1 MMFTTEMIQLFAV
14 VLAKDCEPV
23 TETLLREGVMQFI
36 NISEFESE
44 KSESL
49 SEIKMDISSTEIS
62 DLRKRIEGFLFTG
75 GLIPPAP
82 RETDLNRRTTI
93 NVEKE
98 NALLNK
104 IAGELDS
111 IRERQRVLQQEIHKL
126 EDIKRQ
132 VELYGIGI
140 SDVTLP
146 AKHSFISMQIGKLP
160 AVNVKQFEDAL
171 RDLPSLNVV
180 LGQEDDM
187 AHHLLIS
194 MKRDNEQINKILSKV
209 GWTKVELPGELR
221 SVKKDVFKELTTKIE
236 TLAEEQKKGEI
247 KARDLMK
254 KEQVHLS
261 EIWTNLR
268 INELF
273 LKIQENFKS
282 SSRTVIFTGW
292 LPSSKKERLTRKIKR
307 ACEDRC
313 YMEWNQAGSVGVIGD
328 EVPVRFNNPK
338 VFAPFQMLVSNFGIP
353 RYGTIDPTPF
363 VMPIYLTMFGLMFAD
378 LGQGLILATLGA
390 LGAYFLRN
398 NEQKHGSRNLSWLVV
413 WCGCSSIFF
422 GALFGSFF
430 GTGLFPPLWFDFHGI
445 IAGHSDQNSAINS
458 VVDILSI
465 TVYFGISVIALG
477 LLFNWVNIIREKKWI
492 ELVFDKGGILG
503 GWIYGGGIY
512 IVFYLISHNY
522 KQLPPGNIIFLLVG
536 LPSLLLF
543 IKEPHHYFK
552 HQAGQSDKKFNV
564 TAILNFFMGW
574 IVELLE
580 IFSGYLSNTLSFMR
594 VAGLGMAHVCLMI
607 SFFTIAEMTSGIKS
621 VVILI
626 LGNILVISLEGLSAG
641 IQALRLNYYEFF
653 TKFFHGTG
661 KLYTPISL
669 SSSYK

>member
-1 MMFTTEMIQLFAV
+1 MILTTEMIQLFAV

-36 NISEFESE
+36 NISELENE
-44 KSESL
+44 KPKSL
-49 SEIKMDISSTEIS
+49 SEIKSDISLTKIS
-62 DLRKRIEGFLFTG
+62 DLRKRIEGFLFAG
-75 GLIPPAP
+75 SVIPPAP
-82 RETDLNRRTTI
+82 RETDLNKRTVVNI
-93 NVEKE
+93 EKE
-98 NALLNK
+98 NAFLDK
-104 IAGELDS
+104 MAGELES

-140 SDVTLP
+140 SDITLP
-146 AKHSFISMQIGKLP
+146 AKHSFIAMQIGKLP
-160 AVNVKQFEDAL
+160 AMNAKQLEDAL
-171 RDLPSLNVV
+171 RDLPSLNVA

-187 AHHLLIS
+187 SHNLLIS

-209 GWTKVELPGELR
+209 GWSKVELPGELR
-221 SVKKDVFKELTTKIE
+221 SVKKDVFNELTTKLQKL
-236 TLAEEQKKGEI
+236 TEEQKKAGM
-247 KARDLMK
+247 KVHDLME
-254 KEQVHLS
+254 KEQKHLG
-261 EIWTNLR
+261 EIWTNIR
-268 INELF
+268 INELL
-273 LKIQENFKS
+273 LKIQENFAS

-292 LPSSKKERLTRKIKR
+292 LPSSKKERLTKKIKQ

-313 YMEWNQAGSVGVIGD
+313 YLEWNEARSLGVIGD

-338 VFAPFQMLVSNFGIP
+338 VLTPFQMLVSNFGIP
-353 RYGTIDPTPF
+353 KYGTIDPTPF

-398 NEQKHGSRNLSWLVV
+398 NEQKRSSRNLSWLVV

-430 GTGLFPPLWFDFHGI
+430 GIGLFPPLWFDYHGI
-445 IAGHSDQNSAINS
+445 IAGHSAHNSAINS

-465 TVYFGISVIALG
+465 TIYFGISVIALG
-477 LLFNWVNIIREKKWI
+477 LIFNWVNIIREKKWI

-522 KQLPPGNIIFLLVG
+522 KEVPPGNIIFLLVG
-536 LPSLLLF
+536 LPALLLF

-552 HQAGQSDKKFNV
+552 HQTEQSDKKFNV
-564 TAILNFFMGW
+564 TAILHFLMGW

-607 SFFTIAEMTSGIKS
+607 SFFTIAEMTSGFKS
-621 VVILI
+621 IVILV